1 MVYKNNVNEIPPFFW
16 LDENNS
22 EFPKLSLALTEPNG
36 LIAIGGN
43 LSVER
48 LLKAYSLGIFPW
60 YGKDEPILW
69 YSPDP
74 RMVITPD
81 KFHLSKSLRKVIQSS
96 KFEVC
101 VDITFKNV
109 IVQCQKIARQ
119 GQSGTWINDEMIE
132 AYCRL
137 HEAGFAHSYEVY
149 ENEELVGGLYGV
161 ALGDVFFGESM
172 FSLVNNA
179 SKVAF
184 AYLLQ
189 QGPYQLIDC
198 QVENNHLESLGAFKM
213 PRDLFIQQLK
223 AFV

>member
-172 FSLVNNA
+172 FSLVSNA

-189 QGPYQLIDC
+189 QSSYQLIDC

-213 PRDLFIQQLK
+213 PRDLFVQQLK

>member
-1 MVYKNNVNEIPPFFW
+1 MTAIPPSFW

-43 LSVER
+43 LSLER

-74 RMVITPD
+74 RMVITPS

-96 KFEVC
+96 KF
-101 VDITFKNV
+101 DIFIDTSFKNV
-109 IVQCQKIARQ
+109 IIQCQKIARP
-119 GQSGTWINDEMIE
+119 GQSGTWINDEMVE

-137 HEAGFAHSYEVY
+137 HDAGYAHSYEVY
-149 ENEELVGGLYGV
+149 ENGQLVGGLYGV
-161 ALGDVFFGESM
+161 ALGGVFFGESM
-172 FSLVNNA
+172 FSLVSNA

-189 QGPYQLIDC
+189 QNLYQLIDC
-198 QVENNHLESLGAFKM
+198 QVENKHLESLGAFKM

>member
-1 MVYKNNVNEIPPFFW
+1 MIEIPPSFW
-16 LDENNS
+16 LDEKKTK
-22 EFPKLSLALTEPNG
+22 FPKLNLALTEPNG

-43 LSVER
+43 LSVET

-74 RMVITPD
+74 RMVITPS
-81 KFHLSKSLRKVIQSS
+81 KFHLSRSLRRVIQSS

-101 VDITFKNV
+101 IDISFKNV

-119 GQSGTWINDEMIE
+119 GQSGSWINNEMIE
-132 AYCRL
+132 AYCKL
-137 HEAGFAHSYEVY
+137 HDAGHAHSYEVY
-149 ENEELVGGLYGV
+149 ENGELVGGLYGV
-161 ALGDVFFGESM
+161 ALGSVFFGESM
-172 FSLVNNA
+172 FSLVSNA

-189 QGPYQLIDC
+189 QGSYQLIDC

>member
-1 MVYKNNVNEIPPFFW
+1 VTEIPPSFW
-16 LDENNS
+16 LDENNTK
-22 EFPKLSLALTEPNG
+22 FPKLNLALTEPNG

-43 LSVER
+43 LSIER
-48 LLKAYSLGIFPW
+48 LLQAYSLGIFPW
-60 YGKDEPILW
+60 YCKDEPILW

-74 RMVITPD
+74 RMVITPS

-96 KFEVC
+96 KFNVC
-101 VDITFKNV
+101 IDNAFENV
-109 IVQCQKIARQ
+109 IIQCQKIARP
-119 GQSGTWINDEMIE
+119 GQSGTWINDEMVE

-137 HEAGFAHSYEVY
+137 HDAGYAHSYEAY
-149 ENEELVGGLYGV
+149 ENGELVGGLYGV
-161 ALGDVFFGESM
+161 ALGGVFFGESM

-189 QGPYQLIDC
+189 QSSYQLIDC
-198 QVENNHLESLGAFKM
+198 QVENKHLESLGAFKM

>member
-1 MVYKNNVNEIPPFFW
+1 VSEIPPSFW

-74 RMVITPD
+74 RMVITPE
-81 KFHLSKSLRKVIQSS
+81 KFHLSKSLKRVIQSS
-96 KFEVC
+96 KFKVC
-101 VDITFKNV
+101 INTAFKNV

-132 AYCRL
+132 AYCKL
-137 HEAGFAHSYEVY
+137 HESGHAHSYEVY
-149 ENEELVGGLYGV
+149 ENGELVGGLYGV

-172 FSLVNNA
+172 FSLVSNA

-189 QGPYQLIDC
+189 QSPYQLIDC

>member
-1 MVYKNNVNEIPPFFW
+1 MSEIPPSFW

-74 RMVITPD
+74 RMVITPE
-81 KFHLSKSLRKVIQSS
+81 KFHLSKSLKRVIQSS

-101 VDITFKNV
+101 INTAFKNV

-132 AYCRL
+132 AYCKL
-137 HEAGFAHSYEVY
+137 HESGHAHSYEVY
-149 ENEELVGGLYGV
+149 ERRSISWRFVWGCYW
-161 ALGDVFFGESM
+161 ASFFGESM
-172 FSLVNNA
+172 FSFVSNA

-189 QGPYQLIDC
+189 QNLYQLIDC
-198 QVENNHLESLGAFKM
+198 QVENKHLESLGAFKM

>member
-1 MVYKNNVNEIPPFFW
+1 VTEIPPSFW
-16 LDENNS
+16 LDENNTK
-22 EFPKLSLALTEPNG
+22 FPKLNLALTEPNG

-43 LSVER
+43 LSIER
-48 LLKAYSLGIFPW
+48 LLQAYSLGIFPW
-60 YGKDEPILW
+60 YCKDEPILW

-74 RMVITPD
+74 RMVITPS

-96 KFEVC
+96 KFNVC
-101 VDITFKNV
+101 IDNAFENV
-109 IVQCQKIARQ
+109 IIQCQKIARP
-119 GQSGTWINDEMIE
+119 GQSGTWINDEMVE

-137 HEAGFAHSYEVY
+137 HDAGYAHSYEVY
-149 ENEELVGGLYGV
+149 ENGELVGGLYGV
-161 ALGDVFFGESM
+161 ALGGIFFGESM

-189 QGPYQLIDC
+189 QSSYQLIDC
-198 QVENNHLESLGAFKM
+198 QVENKHLESLGAFKM

>member
-1 MVYKNNVNEIPPFFW
+1 MSEIPPSFW

-74 RMVITPD
+74 RMVITPE
-81 KFHLSKSLRKVIQSS
+81 KFHLSKSLKRVIQSS

-101 VDITFKNV
+101 INTTFKNV

-132 AYCRL
+132 AYCKL
-137 HEAGFAHSYEVY
+137 HESGHAHSYEVY
-149 ENEELVGGLYGV
+149 ENGELVGGLYGV

-172 FSLVNNA
+172 FSLVSNA

-189 QGPYQLIDC
+189 QSSYQLIDC

>member
-1 MVYKNNVNEIPPFFW
+1 MSEIPPSFW

-74 RMVITPD
+74 RMVITPE
-81 KFHLSKSLRKVIQSS
+81 KFHLSKSLKRVIQSS

-101 VDITFKNV
+101 INTDFKNV
-109 IVQCQKIARQ
+109 IVQCQKIVRQ

-132 AYCRL
+132 AYCKL
-137 HEAGFAHSYEVY
+137 HESGHAHSYEVY
-149 ENEELVGGLYGV
+149 ENGELVGGLYGV

-172 FSLVNNA
+172 FSLVSNA

-189 QGPYQLIDC
+189 QSSYQLIDC

>member
-1 MVYKNNVNEIPPFFW
+1 MSEIPPSFW

-81 KFHLSKSLRKVIQSS
+81 KFHLSKSLKRVIQSS

-101 VDITFKNV
+101 IDTTFKNV
-109 IVQCQKIARQ
+109 IVQCQKIARH

-137 HEAGFAHSYEVY
+137 HEAGDAHSYEVY
-149 ENEELVGGLYGV
+149 ENGELVGGLYGV
-161 ALGDVFFGESM
+161 ALGGVFFGESM
-172 FSLVNNA
+172 FSLVSNA

-189 QGPYQLIDC
+189 KGPYQLIDC
-198 QVENNHLESLGAFKM
+198 QVENNHLKSLGAFKM
-213 PRDLFIQQLK
+213 SRGLFIQQLK
-223 AFV
+223 SFV